1 MAFHPKYPLLAA
13 LDHGASWSRSAGSH
27 WRSLRARLGL
37 GGLHDSC
44 GDVEL
49 DRTGSSARGNPAAL
63 QTVASVGCRR
73 VLEELI
79 GITDPQHAGFLS
91 SQLLGRFGSLA
102 GTLAARRRDRTM
114 ILGDASMVEET
125 FQRVSAAV
133 RHLLPGDTHVVNYL
147 RGVMAFDPVEQFRI
161 LFLNASSELIAD
173 ELMAVGTVSA
183 VHVYPREVMKRCIE
197 LGATAIILAH
207 NHPSGNPEPSQIDR
221 DTTVRIAQAA
231 RSLDII
237 IHDHFIVARSG
248 VVSFRRAG
256 YLK

>member
-1 MAFHPKYPLLAA
+1 M
-13 LDHGASWSRSAGSH
+13 
-27 WRSLRARLGL
+27 
-37 GGLHDSC
+37 
-44 GDVEL
+44 
-49 DRTGSSARGNPAAL
+49 
-63 QTVASVGCRR
+63 
-73 VLEELI
+73 
-79 GITDPQHAGFLS
+79 S
-91 SQLLGRFGSLA
+91 SQLLGRFGSLG

-114 ILGDASMVEET
+114 ILGDASMVKET

-133 RHLLPGDTHVVNYL
+133 RHLLRDQIAARPLLPGDTHVVNYL

-161 LFLNASSELIAD
+161 LFLNASNELIAD
-173 ELMAVGTVSA
+173 EVMAVGKVSA

-207 NHPSGNPEPSQIDR
+207 NRPSGNPEPLQIDR
-221 DTTVRIAQAA
+221 DTTGRIAQAA

-237 IHDHFIVARSG
+237 IHDHFIVARGG